1 MNSTI
6 TNMERIAIN
15 IRVSNELREALN
27 NLARRE
33 NVSVSKLVLVS
44 LAKQYPELNDLVLKH

>member
-27 NLARRE
+27 DLARRE